1 MIVCKEYEAR
11 ISALI
16 DDELSAHERIE
27 VLEHIAQCPACKAYW
42 EDLLSIRDALRAQ
55 EVVPAGFAD
64 AVMARV
70 HMTAQEKVS
79 DKKVLRFPQWKRFAA
94 LAACCAVVV
103 LGIWAA
109 DLAPE
114 MGMDDMNMCA
124 TNGSAAPEMYAAQGN
139 STDGAMTNEASEDY
153 GILDGDDAAAYDTMP
168 GSAEEPDRAKSDAKN
183 PDFTAAMLTDSD
195 IAGQW
200 VEDTLGEEWISGA
213 SYTLSEEQY
222 QELRE
227 MLEKS
232 GEMFTEITGDQSR
245 SEYRLLAE

>member
-16 DDELSAHERIE
+16 DDELSARERIE

-55 EVVPAGFAD
+55 EGVPAGFAD

-70 HMTAQEKVS
+70 RVTAQEKVS
-79 DKKVLRFPQWKRFAA
+79 DRKVLRFPQWKRLAA
-94 LAACCAVVV
+94 LTACCAVVV
-103 LGIWAA
+103 LGIWTA
-109 DLAPE
+109 DLASE
-114 MGMDDMNMCA
+114 TGMNDIDMCA
-124 TNGSAAPEMYAAQGN
+124 TNGSAAPEMYAAQGD
-139 STDGAMTNEASEDY
+139 SADGAMTDEAAEDY
-153 GILDGDDAAAYDTMP
+153 GIPDGDDAAAYNTMT
-168 GSAEEPDRAKSDAKN
+168 GSVEDPDNTKSYTEN

-200 VEDTLGEEWISGA
+200 VEDTLGEEWVSGA
-213 SYTLSEEQY
+213 VYTLSEEQY
-222 QELRE
+222 AELRQA
-227 MLEKS
+227 LERS
-232 GEMFTEITGDQSR
+232 GEMFTEIMGDQSR